1 MIKILTLNRFKWVQ
15 ESRDFVSWINDWSLK
30 NEIEQYFVNEM
41 KYVPCLSKDKE
52 ATAAQITML
61 ESSTLKK
68 DKQRMVG
75 LSPLWL
81 LAT

>member
-1 MIKILTLNRFKWVQ
+1 MSKILTLNRFEWVQ